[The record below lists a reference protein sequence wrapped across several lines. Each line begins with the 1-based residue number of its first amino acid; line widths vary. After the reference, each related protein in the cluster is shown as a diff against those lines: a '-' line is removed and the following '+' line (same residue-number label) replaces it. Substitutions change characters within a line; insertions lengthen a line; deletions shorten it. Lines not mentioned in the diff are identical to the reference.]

1 MRRLLLILIFFK
13 NEKNNFSNRFCSCC
27 NGVLPRQNK
36 RQVEDATEAVGNDV
50 EQEMD
55 TLATETGEVIDTV
68 QAKTGE
74 ALEEGGE
81 KLKEASKK

>member
-1 MRRLLLILIFFK
+1 MKKTILAMAFVAVTMV
-13 NEKNNFSNRFCSCC
+13 SC
-27 NGVLPRQNK
+27 QDK
-36 RQVEDATEAVGNDV
+36 TKDKVEDATEAVGNDV

-74 ALEEGGE
+74 VLEEGGE